1 MGTLADA
8 PDRERSVVST
18 ALVTGVSRAVGIG
31 HAVMDRLAT
40 DGHRVVAA
48 GWRSYDE
55 RMPWGADPVEP
66 DLPGPFSP
74 GPFYPGPVYEVDFE
88 DPDATAA
95 LIGRINRD
103 VGPVGVLVLCH
114 CESVDSDIRTTTV
127 DSFDRHMAVNARAT
141 WQLIQSYADQVDQ
154 HGPIRRIVSITS
166 DHTAGNLPYG
176 ASKGAM
182 DRIVLAA
189 AVELADLG
197 VTANVVNPGATD
209 TGWMSPEIEQHVR
222 SYNLQPR
229 VGLPSDVAN
238 LVSFL
243 CSPEG
248 QWVNAQLL
256 HSDGGRR

>member
-8 PDRERSVVST
+8 PERDRSVVST

-31 HAVMDRLAT
+31 HAVMERLAA
-40 DGHRVVAA
+40 DGHRVIAA
-48 GWRSYDE
+48 GWRPYDE
-55 RMPWGADPVEP
+55 RMPWGADAVEP
-66 DLPGPFSP
+66 DLPGPF
-74 GPFYPGPVYEVDFE
+74 YEVDFQ
-88 DPDATAA
+88 DPVATAA
-95 LIGRINRD
+95 LLDRINRD
-103 VGPVGVLVLCH
+103 VGPVGLLVLCH

-141 WQLIQSYADQVDQ
+141 WQLIRSYADQVDQ
-154 HGPIRRIVSITS
+154 HGPVRRIVSITS
-166 DHTAGNLPYG
+166 DHTAWNLPYG

-222 SYNLQPR
+222 DHNLQPR

-238 LVSFL
+238 LVAFL
-243 CSPEG
+243 CSSEG
-248 QWVNAQLL
+248 EWINAQLL